1 MSKLKVYRVIYVV
14 AVACEVA
21 LAVDAVM
28 NWDTQRAEFRR
39 CVVFITLGTFAYYYL
54 KGKLLRESVE

>member
-1 MSKLKVYRVIYVV
+1 MSKLKVFSVIYVV

-21 LAVDAVM
+21 LAVNAVM
-28 NWDTQRAEFRR
+28 NWDTRGAEFRC
-39 CVVFITLGTFAYYYL
+39 CVVLITLATFAYYYL